1 MAMIELLLGWLILT
15 ALGVGSIVAAE
26 PFWGRRR
33 GRREA
38 VVVRLERPDERSEC
52 PTRRA
57 A

>member
-38 VVVRLERPDERSEC
+38 VVVRLERRDERSEC